1 MVNDFFKKDCM
12 KKFAF
17 KLQRILNYR
26 ETIKD
31 ERKRILILK
40 NQKLFN
46 AEERLKNLEEAVI
59 NNGIPSGIVN
69 INLLILTGDYGAY
82 LLSEIERQK
91 EVIEE
96 IKIEVN
102 EAKEAYLEASKDA
115 KSLQLLKEKK
125 ETEYKKNLLKE
136 EEKENDNIATQ
147 RFKILERV

>member
-1 MVNDFFKKDCM
+1 M